1 MSFKEDLM
9 SHKQIKFLKIDQPCY
24 VFFSLSRVK
33 EVEMLCGIRVG
44 SGQTREVSH
53 LPSESV
59 RFRIQAQNI
68 EIIWQDCLELFHVL
82 SFISVVMF
90 II

>member
-1 MSFKEDLM
+1 M
-9 SHKQIKFLKIDQPCY
+9 
-24 VFFSLSRVK
+24 FFFIISSK

>member
-1 MSFKEDLM
+1 M
-9 SHKQIKFLKIDQPCY
+9 
-24 VFFSLSRVK
+24 FFSLSRVK

-68 EIIWQDCLELFHVL
+68 EIIWQAGL
-82 SFISVVMF
+82 SRTVSCFVFYQCSDVYHLNGIRQRRC
-90 II
+90 